1 MDQAGRQYDKDGR
14 LVDWWSEET
23 NKRFLERQK
32 CFRRQYAGYN
42 ITGPDG
48 RSYPINSRY
57 TGGEDG
63 ADSGGIAQAYDA
75 WQARRNVTTTT
86 GNSNDTG
93 AAVDRKNWLLPGLDE
108 YTREQMFFIAY
119 AQGWARATTR
129 AEDVR
134 RIRVDPHS
142 PTRFRGACMF
152 PPSLAHTLLPGL
164 EDPGGAM
171 CEPAGTAFAHP
182 SDQCRFSL
190 SDADSRPTRA
200 LSIPVLCAVIGPLS
214 NNEAFAQAFNCPAG
228 SPMNRGKDRCEVGS
242 PRRTL
247 ISSRLASIRLTIFEL
262 YSSGDRH
269 RPALGRR
276 A

>member
-1 MDQAGRQYDKDGR
+1 MAGHELTHSLDQAGRQYDKDGR

-75 WQARRNVTTTT
+75 WQARRNVTTAI
-86 GNSNDTG
+86 GHGDDNDTG

-142 PTRFRGACMF
+142 PTRFRGACICLSLSL
-152 PPSLAHTLLPGL
+152 PPTHTL
-164 EDPGGAM
+164 
-171 CEPAGTAFAHP
+171 
-182 SDQCRFSL
+182 SL
-190 SDADSRPTRA
+190 SR
-200 LSIPVLCAVIGPLS
+200 
-214 NNEAFAQAFNCPAG
+214 
-228 SPMNRGKDRCEVGS
+228 
-242 PRRTL
+242 
-247 ISSRLASIRLTIFEL
+247 EL
-262 YSSGDRH
+262 LRM
-269 RPALGRR
+269 PWA
-276 A
+276 

>member
-1 MDQAGRQYDKDGR
+1 MTHSLDQAGRQYDKDGR

-86 GNSNDTG
+86 GHGNDTG

-152 PPSLAHTLLPGL
+152 LPLTLALFLLSRELWRILVRGR
-164 EDPGGAM
+164 DARPGGDRL
-171 CEPAGTAFAHP
+171 C
-182 SDQCRFSL
+182 
-190 SDADSRPTRA
+190 
-200 LSIPVLCAVIGPLS
+200 IPV
-214 NNEAFAQAFNCPAG
+214 G
-228 SPMNRGKDRCEVGS
+228 SVPVFS
-242 PRRTL
+242 QRR
-247 ISSRLASIRLTIFEL
+247 
-262 YSSGDRH
+262 
-269 RPALGRR
+269 
-276 A
+276 